1 MKTKINPCSGLVL
14 SSLLA
19 VLLPVSVGGATVYVD
34 AGATGE
40 NNGTNWTDA
49 YNELHRALAVASS
62 GDEVW
67 VAKGTYIPS
76 HLTDPYD
83 PRTATFQLINGV
95 ALYGGFPSGV
105 GDPNWNDRD
114 PAANETILS
123 GDIGIPGAVGDNC
136 YHVVTTDHTDA
147 ATVLDGFTITAGNAD
162 GVGKQ
167 DWGGGMYNYQ
177 SSVRVAN
184 CTFRHNTAARRAG
197 GMYNKQS
204 APTVTNCTFAHNS
217 DEYGGGM

>member
-1 MKTKINPCSGLVL
+1 MESKINPCSGLVL
-14 SSLLA
+14 SILLVA
-19 VLLPVSVGGATVYVD
+19 LLPVSAGGATIYVD
-34 AGATGE
+34 AGASG
-40 NNGTNWTDA
+40 NGTGTSWADA
-49 YNELHRALAVASS
+49 YNYLQDALAAASS

-67 VAKGTYIPS
+67 VAEGIYTPT
-76 HLTDPYD
+76 HLTDPCD
-83 PRTATFQLINGV
+83 PRTATFQLISGV

-136 YHVVTTDHTDA
+136 YHVVTTDHTNA

-162 GVGKQ
+162 GIGKQ

-177 SSVRVAN
+177 SSVTVAN
-184 CTFRHNTAARRAG
+184 CTFRHNTAARRA
-197 GMYNKQS
+197 
-204 APTVTNCTFAHNS
+204 
-217 DEYGGGM
+217 

>member
-1 MKTKINPCSGLVL
+1 MTDRTNLNA
-14 SSLLA
+14 SLL
-19 VLLPVSVGGATVYVD
+19 VFLFLLAIAATAAGKTVYVD
-34 AGATGE
+34 DDANGA
-40 NNGTNWTDA
+40 NNGTSWADGYNYLQDA
-49 YNELHRALAVASS
+49 LSTAQF
-62 GDEVW
+62 GDEIL
-67 VAKGTYIPS
+67 VAEGTYIPS
-76 HLTDPYD
+76 HLTDPCD
-83 PRTATFQLINGV
+83 TRSATFQLISGV
-95 ALYGGFPSGV
+95 ALYGGFPSGA
-105 GDPNWNDRD
+105 GGGGRD

-123 GDIGIPGAVGDNC
+123 GDIGTPGAVGDNC
-136 YHVVTTDHTDA
+136 YHVVTTDHADA

-177 SSVRVAN
+177 SSVTVAN